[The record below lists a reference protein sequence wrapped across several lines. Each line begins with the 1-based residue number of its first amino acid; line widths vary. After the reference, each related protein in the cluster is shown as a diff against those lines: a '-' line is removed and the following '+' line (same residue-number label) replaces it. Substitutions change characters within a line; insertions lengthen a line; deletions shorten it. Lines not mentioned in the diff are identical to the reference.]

1 LSPLPQIKEIEAM
14 DLRSH
19 RRAHLSSFAG
29 IVMPRQLSM
38 PDNADFRDPILGN
51 RAERRKWRGGG
62 AGGAPG
68 QATYTQQSND
78 AAQAAVLAIAQPMLQ
93 QVFQT
98 TIAGNNVAQGQVLN
112 IPLNQVGL
120 NTKLTIEVTFTIS
133 QAAAEVLNRTQFG
146 ASNFFSNIQLTDLSN
161 YQRINTA
168 GWHSY
173 LLASLRRQQIYGA
186 SYLTDTP
193 SNVGSNWVV
202 MDAPAAVTGAVV
214 CRVFF
219 ELPLAYHEYDLRGS
233 IYAQVTSA
241 TWRLQLTINPNL
253 IVASTVTDPTLAMYQ
268 SSTAG
273 NVGII
278 SAVQIQIFQH
288 YLDQLPMNGNTAVVP
303 LMSLAW
309 NYLIQ
314 NTIGPPVVQGQDVPI
329 PYSNYRT
336 FLSTIAIYDN
346 AGTLN
351 VGSDVTYWGI
361 QAANLVFLEKYD
373 PFMATLKNRLLM
385 GDDPPKG
392 CYIFD
397 HRRKPIMTN
406 QFGNTQLVLNASQVN
421 AGASILLGYEMLA
434 VQSQAINAGSLSV
447 A

>member
-1 LSPLPQIKEIEAM
+1 M
-14 DLRSH
+14 RSH
-19 RRAHLSSFAG
+19 RRDILLSAAG
-29 IVMPRQLSM
+29 ICAPRYLKLA
-38 PDNADFRDPILGN
+38 PCDEFPDPILVGN
-51 RAERRKWRGGG
+51 RMERRKHR
-62 AGGAPG
+62 AAAPG
-68 QATYTQQSND
+68 QQSYTQGNND

-120 NTKLTIEVTFTIS
+120 NTKLTVEVTFTVT
-133 QAAAEVLNRTQFG
+133 QAAAETLNRTQFG
-146 ASNFFSNIQLTDLSN
+146 ASNFFSNVQLTDLSN
-161 YQRINTA
+161 YQRVNTT
-168 GWHSY
+168 GWHLY
-173 LLASLRRQQIYGA
+173 LLAALRRQQIFGA
-186 SYLTDTP
+186 SYLTDAP
-193 SNVGSNWVV
+193 ANVGSNWIV
-202 MDAPAAVTGAVV
+202 MNAPAAVTGAVI
-214 CRVFF
+214 CRAFF
-219 ELPLAYHEYDLRGS
+219 EIPLAYHEYDLRGS

-253 IVASTVTDPTLAMYQ
+253 IVSSAVTDPTLAMYQ
-268 SSTAG
+268 STTAG

-278 SAVQIQIFQH
+278 SAVTIQVFQH

-373 PFMATLKNRLLM
+373 PFMAALRARLLF
-385 GDDPPKG
+385 GDDPPRG
-392 CYIFD
+392 TYVFD

-406 QFGNTQLVLNASQVN
+406 QFGNTQLILNASQTN